1 MRTAGDD
8 IDQAIIAWMKKE
20 YSLMLG
26 ERTAEEMKMTLGSA
40 FPLPTEPEAEIRG
53 RDMVS
58 GLPRTVVVSSAELR
72 KAIEEPLHSIV
83 DAVRATLDQTPP
95 ELAGDIMDRGIVLTG
110 GGALLRGLDERLRHE
125 TGMPVHVA
133 EEPLSSVAFGAG
145 TLRRG
150 VRGAPAGAR
159 VGSTEVLMR
168 GHGGRTGGRGE
179 RRWRGLDRLDD
190 RSRPPRSLLLAL
202 VLASVTLMTL
212 DHQVDDGSPVE
223 SARRAV
229 GEAFGPVESFTSGVV
244 RPFTAVPSWFHTKT
258 SLRSDIRDLEAENAE
273 LREQVATSGF
283 DRNRLEEFEG
293 LTRTADDLGRA
304 LVPARVVAYG
314 SSQSFSNTV
323 TIDAG
328 SAAGVQPRHDRRQ
341 QRRPGRP
348 GAARHALHRDRAAR
362 RSTPSRSWAAGWAR
376 AWSSAS
382 STAAAP
388 SVATAGST
396 SSWSTSRACR
406 ARASRS

>member
-1 MRTAGDD
+1 
-8 IDQAIIAWMKKE
+8 
-20 YSLMLG
+20 
-26 ERTAEEMKMTLGSA
+26 
-40 FPLPTEPEAEIRG
+40 
-53 RDMVS
+53 
-58 GLPRTVVVSSAELR
+58 
-72 KAIEEPLHSIV
+72 
-83 DAVRATLDQTPP
+83 
-95 ELAGDIMDRGIVLTG
+95 
-110 GGALLRGLDERLRHE
+110 
-125 TGMPVHVA
+125 
-133 EEPLSSVAFGAG
+133 
-145 TLRRG
+145 
-150 VRGAPAGAR
+150 
-159 VGSTEVLMR
+159 MR

-328 SAAGVQPRHDRRQ
+328 SAAGVQPDMTVVNNDGLV
-341 QRRPGRP
+341 GRVL
-348 GAARHALHRDRAAR
+348 RVT
-362 RSTPSRSWAAGWAR
+362 RSTATVLLVLDAESVVGGRLGESMELGFLHGRGALGRDGRLDLELVDEQSVPSQGEPVVTWGSDGAGPYISGVPIGTVTEVYSSLRDSSQR
-376 AWSSAS
+376 AVIEPYVDFSALDVVGVVVP
-382 STAAAP
+382 T
-388 SVATAGST
+388 GST
-396 SSWSTSRACR
+396 SDRAVVE
-406 ARASRS
+406 ADGSIG